1 MQSCLAK
8 KFTKTALALS
18 IKLLVELKP
27 KKKTASLVKL
37 SYVKRDRNQIV
48 NKGNKRPAYALACIG
63 LLLLC

>member
-18 IKLLVELKP
+18 IKLLVELKQ
-27 KKKTASLVKL
+27 KKTASLVKL
-37 SYVKRDRNQIV
+37 SYVKWDRNQIV
-48 NKGNKRPAYALACIG
+48 NEGNKRPAYALACIG